1 MDYTTLAYAKA
12 VLGNVETADDDLLGK
27 AITAASRFLDHHCTG
42 VFHSEADNYFELDDV
57 ADEEI
62 RGQID
67 RQGRLLCHPH
77 KSNVN
82 SVAALAYRLSPRHD
96 WESVELD
103 LIEIDGGQVL
113 AWTQFIGRGQVRI
126 KISYNGGLADDPDN
140 LPADLREIANVLAVR
155 FYREDKAGLSDAIG
169 VAELGTLFY
178 TKALPP
184 RVVKMINTYMRVVP
198 W

>member
-12 VLGNVETADDDLLGK
+12 VLDNVEVADDDLLTK
-27 AITAASRFLDHHCTG
+27 AIAAASRFIDHHCTG
-42 VFHSEADNYFELDDV
+42 VFRPEADNYFELAEV
-57 ADEEI
+57 ADEQI
-62 RGQID
+62 RGLID
-67 RQGRLLCHPH
+67 RQGRLLCHPR

-82 SVAALAYRLSPRHD
+82 SVAALAYRPSPRHD
-96 WESVELD
+96 WENVEPD
-103 LIEIDGGQVL
+103 LIEIDGGRVL
-113 AWTQFIGRGQVRI
+113 AWTQFFGRGQVRL
-126 KISYNGGLADDPDN
+126 KISYSGGLAATPDE

-169 VAELGTLFY
+169 VTELGTLFY

-184 RVVKMINTYMRVVP
+184 RVVKMMTTYTRVIP